1 MSRPTETT
9 VAKAGRIAARVAT
22 IALAIA
28 AVAVKLSVDKA
39 LAELAEARRDDGA
52 GPASPWR

>member
-1 MSRPTETT
+1 MTETGT
-9 VAKAGRIAARVAT
+9 AKAGRIAARIAT

-39 LAELAEARRDDGA
+39 MAELAEAQHELSR
-52 GPASPWR
+52 